1 MAKNYRGTGSVVRIK
16 SAAANVTAGDP
27 KVEGG
32 FHGVVANT
40 ASAGSAYSLHIAG
53 EHEVPFVSS
62 AVQGSTIYIT
72 DSSGALSLTGAVG
85 KRIFGKVS
93 AVPGAS
99 NTGTYLKEPA
109 TGYMWVI
116 LAHQNDAQA
125 S

>member
-16 SAAANVTAGDP
+16 SAAATVTAGSP

-32 FHGVVANT
+32 FHGIVANS
-40 ASAGSAYSLHIAG
+40 ASTGGAYSLHISG
-53 EHEVPFVSS
+53 EHEVDFVTS
-62 AVQGSTIYIT
+62 AVQGSTVYIT
-72 DSSGALSLTGAVG
+72 DANGALTLSSGSG

-109 TGYMWVI
+109 SGKMWVI
-116 LAHQNDAQA
+116 LAHQNDAA
-125 S
+125 